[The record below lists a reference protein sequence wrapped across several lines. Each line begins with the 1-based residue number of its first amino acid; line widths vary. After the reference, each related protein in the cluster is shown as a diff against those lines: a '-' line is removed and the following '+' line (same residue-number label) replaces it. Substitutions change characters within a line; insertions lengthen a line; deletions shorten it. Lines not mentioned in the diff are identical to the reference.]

1 MALSETDDQ
10 KPSFP
15 PVFSG
20 MAAAPGLDPFDL
32 AIERAIQGTR
42 SGLIVHCIRP
52 DHLSAALV
60 LAPETNL
67 EDAAAVA
74 LVAAVGFADSFGSLA
89 PSEVA
94 VQFDWPGG
102 LRINGAKCGRIRLA
116 APTRDPLAEPG
127 WLVVGLEVPF
137 FAQALAEPGT
147 TPDETTLWDEG
158 CSEIDPCR
166 LLESWSRHTLV
177 WIHHWLEGESA
188 RLFREWTGR
197 AADIGKP
204 KEIIL
209 AERTFFGQFMGLDE
223 KGGMLL
229 KTAGT
234 TQSLP
239 LTLMLEE
246 VGC

>member
-1 MALSETDDQ
+1 MALSETEDQ
-10 KPSFP
+10 GPSFP

-20 MAAAPGLDPFDL
+20 MAAAHGLDPFDL
-32 AIERAIQGTR
+32 AVDRAQQGIE
-42 SGLIVHCIRP
+42 SGLIVHRIRP
-52 DHLSAALV
+52 DHLAAALV
-60 LAPETNL
+60 LAPETKL
-67 EDAAAVA
+67 EDAVVMA

-102 LRINGAKCGRIRLA
+102 LRINGAKCGKVRVA

-127 WLVVGLEVPF
+127 WLVIGLEVPF
-137 FAQALAEPGT
+137 FAQALAEPGN

-177 WIHHWLEGESA
+177 WIHQWLEGGRA
-188 RLFREWTGR
+188 RLLREWTGR
-197 AADIGKP
+197 AIGIGKP
-204 KEIIL
+204 QEIVL

-229 KTAGT
+229 KSAGT
-234 TQSLP
+234 TQLLP
-239 LTLMLEE
+239 LTLMLEG